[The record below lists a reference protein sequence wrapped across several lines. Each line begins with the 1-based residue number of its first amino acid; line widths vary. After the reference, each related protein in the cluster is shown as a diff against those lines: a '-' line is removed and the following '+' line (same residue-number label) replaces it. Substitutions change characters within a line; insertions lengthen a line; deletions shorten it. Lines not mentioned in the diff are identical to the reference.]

1 MSLQPSFEY
10 SNEGGEGGN
19 NAGGGPPLAHS
30 AGIAI
35 PRPRSNRRRPSRS
48 SGMRQR
54 DLRRDLAEDEED
66 EVDAGPWFR
75 EEDIPFPMRCVG
87 ESPENALFPVL
98 CRPGCQSLPSR
109 VLSPGL
115 YFEFK
120 SVPFCHYISEL

>member
-66 EVDAGPWFR
+66 EADAGPWFR
-75 EEDIPFPMRCVG
+75 EEDIPFPRLCVG
-87 ESPENALFPVL
+87 ERS
-98 CRPGCQSLPSR
+98 RQSLPS
-109 VLSPGL
+109 
-115 YFEFK
+115 
-120 SVPFCHYISEL
+120 SV